1 VVVSADG
8 TPFAAAPIQ
17 VGDSLFTSGDDGR
30 FVAQVLPE
38 QDASISSG
46 LKAIKIEEINGEE
59 RETLPGSGAE
69 IASIAVANG
78 GVIQIAVSRR
88 VKAEPLCLA
97 YSADGSQEVLWFRY
111 TNRFGETLEV
121 ADQQLNSLLSPS
133 GLPYPVSKFESTN
146 QDQPDGFF
154 GFEWAL
160 DYFKDIEPVTNKE
173 IIRAVWKLLGKEVS
187 LEQPKEEVPLCSE
200 SGDLRGCLPLPAHSN
215 GRIFEAA
222 SRTVNRLAKECE
234 KAKIRGIW
242 KPQGTFRIPYY
253 KRAGTA
259 LRRIREIL
267 NQIDREGLLCRDLIP
282 AGCSEQT
289 YPKSR
294 LLEQFDSILKVK
306 LPKGLRHLVKRY
318 PGERRYFIA
327 ELNKQPDRY
336 IKCPR

>member
-1 VVVSADG
+1 MVSADG

-30 FVAQVLPE
+30 FIAQVPPE
-38 QDASISSG
+38 KDASISSG
-46 LKAIKIEEINGEE
+46 LKAMKIEEINGEQ
-59 RETLPGSGAE
+59 RENLQGSGAE

-78 GVIQIAVSRR
+78 GVIQIAVSTR

-97 YSADGSQEVLWFRY
+97 YSADGGQEVIWFRY

-121 ADQQLNSLLSPS
+121 ADQRLNSLLSPS
-133 GLPYPVSKFESTN
+133 GLPYPVSKFDST
-146 QDQPDGFF
+146 DPSKPDGYL

-160 DYFKDIEPVTNKE
+160 DYFKDIDPTTNRE
-173 IIRAVWKLLGKEVS
+173 IIRAVWKLLGKEVT

-200 SGDLRGCLPLPAHSN
+200 SGDLRDCILLPPESD
-215 GRIFEAA
+215 GKIFEAA
-222 SRTVNRLAKECE
+222 ARTVNRLAKECE
-234 KAKIRGIW
+234 RAKKRGIW

-259 LRRIREIL
+259 LRAIRKIL
-267 NQIDREGLLCRDLIP
+267 NRIDRERLLCQNSIP
-282 AGCSEQT
+282 AGCSERT
-289 YPKSR
+289 YPKSQ

-306 LPKGLRHLVKRY
+306 LPTGLTQLVKKY
-318 PGERRYFIA
+318 PAERRYFML

-336 IKCPR
+336 VTCRQ